1 MARTQHLPEYETD
14 QIVEL
19 IKQHIHDKLDRKM
32 LYWRLVDGDT
42 FEEILNKVFNED
54 KIRTV
59 KTVRNRIH
67 KGEEVIFKHIPG

>member
-1 MARTQHLPEYETD
+1 MAKQNPLPNYTTD
-14 QIVEL
+14 QITGL
-19 IKQHIHDKLDRKM
+19 IKQHIHNKLDRRM

-42 FEEILNKVFNED
+42 FDEILDKVFDEE

-67 KGEEVIFKHIPG
+67 KGEEILFKHIPG

>member
-1 MARTQHLPEYETD
+1 MPKKANLPEYTTD
-14 QIVEL
+14 QIVER
-19 IKQHIHDKLDRKM
+19 IKQKIHNKIDRKM

-42 FEEILNKVFNED
+42 FEDILNKIFNED

-67 KGEEVIFKHIPG
+67 AGEEILFKDFP

>member
-1 MARTQHLPEYETD
+1 MGTKQHLPDYTTD

-19 IKQHIHDKLDRKM
+19 IRQHIHDKLDRKM

-42 FEEILNKVFNED
+42 FEEILSRVDGMD

-59 KTVRNRIH
+59 KTVRQRIH
-67 KGEEVIFKHIPG
+67 KGESELFRHLPG

>member
-1 MARTQHLPEYETD
+1 MPKAQPLPEYETD

-19 IKQHIHDKLDRKM
+19 IRQHIHNKLTRKM

-42 FEEILNKVFNED
+42 FECILNKVFNEEG
-54 KIRTV
+54 IRTV

-67 KGEEVIFKHIPG
+67 KGETELFRHLPG

>member
-1 MARTQHLPEYETD
+1 MRTVLPDYETD
-14 QIVEL
+14 QIVGL
-19 IKQHIHDKLDRKM
+19 IKQKIHNKLDRQM

-42 FEEILNKVFNED
+42 FDEILDKVFDQD

-67 KGEEVIFKHIPG
+67 KGEAILFRDFPG